1 MSWLESLINFLNANN
16 GTITAIATV
25 ILAYITWRYVRLMK
39 KYVQLTQEN
48 VRLTQDILEANN
60 KPELLVFL
68 FPAEGFE
75 YSINLCIQNIGTGF
89 ASNVNF
95 TGDLSFEPLY
105 QNLPLKHMG
114 IFKNGIDNLPPG
126 KKIEIPLFHT
136 QKIPQKSLNIAVTYT
151 DSRKN
156 KYTEAF
162 LLEFNKWI
170 GFRQIQSNSFQK
182 IASTLED
189 IRRKL

>member
-1 MSWLESLINFLNANN
+1 MSFVEIMNAS
-16 GTITAIATV
+16 GVIITALATA
-25 ILAYITWRYVRLMK
+25 ILAFITWRYVL
-39 KYVQLTQEN
+39 LT
-48 VRLTQDILEANN
+48 RRMLEANN

-89 ASNVNF
+89 ASNVKF
-95 TGDLSFEPLY
+95 TGDLSFQPLY

-136 QKIPQKSLNIAVTYT
+136 QKIPQKSLNITVTYT
-151 DSRKN
+151 DSMKN

-170 GFRQIQSNSFQK
+170 GFRRFQSNSFQK
-182 IASTLED
+182 IASSLEG
-189 IRRKL
+189 IRQKL